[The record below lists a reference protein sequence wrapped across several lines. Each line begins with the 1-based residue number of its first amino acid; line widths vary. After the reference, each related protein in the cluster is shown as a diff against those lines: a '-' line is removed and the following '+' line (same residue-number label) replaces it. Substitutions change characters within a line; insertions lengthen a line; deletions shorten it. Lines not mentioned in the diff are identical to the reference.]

1 MIPIFFF
8 YLFGETISVQQW
20 KQINNKQLSG
30 IRCLPEKSGAALH
43 TALSLIKSLGPPLP
57 PKHLRPGHSQTI
69 RYNATSQKKT
79 MLQSLR
85 TFYVP
90 KDF

>member
-57 PKHLRPGHSQTI
+57 PLALRRHQT
-69 RYNATSQKKT
+69 KT
-79 MLQSLR
+79 VLDGASSNKIYY
-85 TFYVP
+85 FAKV
-90 KDF
+90 